1 MWKIPTKKPMVSR
14 MGVFRKK
21 TGDGMTSFSSSH
33 PHFMVS
39 HGFPVRVGVGQ
50 PTVYQR
56 AARSVSSRSG
66 TVQQARLSGRRKIH
80 RQGAGG
86 KSQIRCVKI
95 THQNL
100 RALPKVKRESPTP
113 LYISNIPDQRSFW
126 TASALLDISALSYQF
141 TKYTISSNSV
151 QSPKLQQNPTC
162 PTKKRTK
169 QTGKQT
175 PIDYKSYHSS
185 NRII

>member
-1 MWKIPTKKPMVSR
+1 
-14 MGVFRKK
+14 
-21 TGDGMTSFSSSH
+21 MTSFSSSH

-39 HGFPVRVGVGQ
+39 HGFPVRVDVGQ

-126 TASALLDISALSYQF
+126 TATALLDISAPSYQF
-141 TKYTISSNSV
+141 TKYTISPSSV
-151 QSPKLQQNPTC
+151 QITTKSNLPNKKTHKTNRKTNTNRLQELSL
-162 PTKKRTK
+162 K
-169 QTGKQT
+169 Q
-175 PIDYKSYHSS
+175 
-185 NRII
+185 